1 MYDYKQVIAKYAI
14 SWFFFVQGLGEG
26 IWASSMPSIK
36 DAYNIDDGILGNVL
50 FVAAAGA
57 VLGVPIVTY
66 LSSNYGSCVTTL
78 IGSLIMCS
86 VFPVVGLVIQPK
98 VTLIIGAFLWGMGA
112 LFLDSSV
119 NTQAVLLEQLIN
131 APTLGYFH
139 ALCAIGCVT
148 GGIVGGVMFDAGV
161 SLFYGYCIASGV
173 MVLPNLILT
182 FFLFTRLEEI
192 DINENCINFDCKLKP
207 GILRAYNRSLME
219 LGDLIQNHATPGHT
233 PRSTA
238 TRKRL
243 PSLMPVSTVDE
254 DENFQQLTRNLVS
267 PVSSPAPSERKTPL
281 INPLPPPATI
291 FTETSSLVQ
300 TDLSEKGS
308 CSNSRKSELLPDPL
322 KDYYSLMVTCFLLFL
337 GYFGEESVGDWSAL
351 YLSEWKTSAIIYTM
365 GYVGFEIAIA
375 IGRLNCDRLVTV
387 LGRKKMLLFAGIIS
401 GCGFFVA
408 SLTSVF
414 LPNNTLSLVITIG
427 AFIICGF
434 GVSVV
439 SPTTIS
445 IIGSGIDGFSSSTSI
460 AIASS
465 TGYAGVLISPL
476 ILGNVGEMLGSLCW
490 SFFLVACCESSIVF
504 ISQCLVPTK
513 YYVAEEERLPSKITE
528 ETEDTYQCDSV
539 SDTACSEFV

>member
-36 DAYNIDDGILGNVL
+36 ETYNIDDGILGNVL

-57 VLGVPIVTY
+57 VLGVPVVTY

-78 IGSLIMCS
+78 IGSLIICS

-98 VTLIIGAFLWGMGA
+98 VTLIVGAFLWGVGA

-119 NTQAVLLEQLIN
+119 NTQAVLLEQLLN
-131 APTLGYFH
+131 TPTLGYFH

-148 GGIVGGVMFDAGV
+148 GGILGGVMFDAGV
-161 SLFYGYCIASGV
+161 SLFNGYCIAVGV
-173 MVLPNLILT
+173 MLIPNLILT

-207 GILRAYNRSLME
+207 GILKAYNSSFTQ
-219 LGDLIQNHATPGHT
+219 LGSLIQNHATPGNT
-233 PRSTA
+233 PRTG
-238 TRKRL
+238 RKGF

-267 PVSSPAPSERKTPL
+267 PVSSPVPVDRKNDL
-281 INPLPPPATI
+281 LVNPLLPPATI

-300 TDLSEKGS
+300 SNVSEKGS
-308 CSNSRKSELLPDPL
+308 GSNSSKSELLPNPP
-322 KDYYSLMVTCFLLFL
+322 KDYYSLSVICFLLFL
-337 GYFGEESVGDWSAL
+337 GYFGEESVGDWSAV
-351 YLSEWKTSAIIYTM
+351 YLSEWKTSAVIYTM
-365 GYVGFEIAIA
+365 GYVGFETAIA

-387 LGRKKMLLFAGIIS
+387 LGRKKLLLFAGIVS

-414 LPNNTLSLVITIG
+414 LPNTTFSLVITIA

-445 IIGSGIDGFSSSTSI
+445 IIGSGVDGFSSSTSI

-476 ILGNVGEMLGSLCW
+476 ILGNVGEILGSLCW
-490 SFFLVACCESSIVF
+490 SFFVVACCESFIVV
-504 ISQCLVPTK
+504 ISQCLIPTK
-513 YYVAEEERLPSKITE
+513 YYVAEEEKRVLSKATE
-528 ETEDTYQCDSV
+528 ETCQCDSV